1 MFGKAKK
8 LRKITKIDT
17 LVGKNTELKGD
28 VHFRGGIH
36 VDGVIKGNVISEPD
50 SGSSLTL
57 SENGRIEGD
66 VRVPNVVLNG
76 TVIGDVH
83 AIEGIELAANA
94 RVKGNV
100 YYNLIEMAMGAE
112 VNGSLVHRSEPLPI
126 PVKSKNV
133 VEEKKMTTEQTPAQG
148 TSAQKIGAMAGSPS
162 VQ

>member
-1 MFGKAKK
+1 MFGKGKK
-8 LRKITKIDT
+8 LRKVTKIDT
-17 LVGKNTELKGD
+17 LVGQNTELKGD
-28 VHFRGGIH
+28 INFKGGIH
-36 VDGVIKGNVISEPD
+36 VDGVVKGNVIAEND
-50 SGSSLTL
+50 GSSLTL
-57 SENGRIEGD
+57 SENGRIEGN

-112 VNGSLVHRSEPLPI
+112 VNGSLVHRSEPVPMQ
-126 PVKSKNV
+126 VKQKV
-133 VEEKKMTTEQTPAQG
+133 VEEKKAAPEQQKPTQG
-148 TSAQKIGAMAGSPS
+148 VAAPKMGAMPGTPS

>member
-1 MFGKAKK
+1 MFGKGKK
-8 LRKITKIDT
+8 LRKVTKIDT
-17 LVGKNTELKGD
+17 LVGQNTELKGD
-28 VHFRGGIH
+28 VTFKGGIH
-36 VDGVIKGNVISEPD
+36 VDGVIKGNVISEND

-112 VNGSLVHRSEPLPI
+112 VNGSLVHRSEPMPMQ
-126 PVKSKNV
+126 VKQKP
-133 VEEKKMTTEQTPAQG
+133 VEEKKATSEQQPSQS
-148 TSAQKIGAMAGSPS
+148 TSAPKVGTLAGAPS

>member
-1 MFGKAKK
+1 MFGKGKK

-17 LVGKNTELKGD
+17 LVGQSTELKGD
-28 VHFRGGIH
+28 VNFRGGIH
-36 VDGVIKGNVISEPD
+36 VDGVIKGNVIAEND

-57 SENGRIEGD
+57 SENGRIEGN

-112 VNGSLVHRSEPLPI
+112 VNGSLVHRSEPM
-126 PVKSKNV
+126 PVPAKQKV
-133 VEEKKMTTEQTPAQG
+133 VEEKKVTPEQKPAQG
-148 TSAQKIGAMAGSPS
+148 ATAAPKMGAMPGTPS